1 MMGPMMGGGAGWDPM
16 LIFLVI
22 LLAAVIVVA
31 LTLAVTLRSA
41 SPGSWRRLRKPG
53 RRGGDSPPAA
63 GTGPGEDP
71 LIILRERYA
80 HGEISHAE
88 FVHVLDQLLR
98 AEQNPMPSGAAPGRI
113 IHPASHPR
121 AARRT
126 EWAILPHRL
135 RSDLASRHDA

>member
-22 LLAAVIVVA
+22 LLAAVIVAA
-31 LTLAVTLRSA
+31 LTLAFTLRSA

-53 RRGGDSPPAA
+53 RRDGDGQPAA
-63 GTGPGEDP
+63 RTDPGHDP

-98 AEQNPMPSGAAPGRI
+98 AEPDPIPSDAAPGRVS
-113 IHPASHPR
+113 HPASHPR

-126 EWAILPHRL
+126 EWPVLPHRL
-135 RSDLASRHDA
+135 RSEPR